1 MRKRLEKSIEGAVC
15 AFAKNNGV
23 EVVKLQGMGKR
34 SLPDRMFL
42 GAGGTVLFIEFKR
55 EGEKPTPLQAALHAR
70 WRALGHRVYV
80 IDDVAAGKK
89 LLMHKLHNRIDMK
102 YPLEDR

>member
-1 MRKRLEKSIEGAVC
+1 MRKRLERSIENAVC
-15 AFAKNNGV
+15 TFAKNNGV

-42 GAGGTVLFIEFKR
+42 SGGVVLFIEFKR

-80 IDDVAAGKK
+80 IDDAVDGKR
-89 LLMHKLHNRIDMK
+89 LLTAMLGQRIDMK
-102 YPLEDR
+102 HPLEDR